1 MQLQRTALLLLSVA
15 TLLAA
20 APAQKATL
28 PDDRAKGAAA
38 VSEDDLRSWL
48 GTLAG
53 PDFEGRGTGQEGFRK
68 AAEFVRDHFKACGL
82 EPLGDEGT
90 YFQRVPWSGAKVDE
104 AGTWIAFSVD
114 GKELMRVPAARL
126 AGSVSKS
133 ASAKGNVMLLVLD
146 APKAPAE
153 GRRAMPRFEGLEGVD
168 AKDKVLVVH
177 LRMPE
182 GSPTGAVTTARFAAT
197 NALQGKGA
205 LAIVFADKAAVG
217 GGLTGRAGMGRG
229 GNPAAAGARL
239 APLNV
244 AFGGDDT
251 KALLAAAGHG
261 QGALPEAG
269 KPVDTKVAAEL
280 SVTISE
286 VQLPAFNVTGVLR
299 GADPELRDEYVVI
312 GSHLDHLGRRG
323 DTVYPGA
330 DDDGSGTTGVMAVV
344 KAFTSNPVKPRR
356 SIVFTCFCGE
366 ENGLVGSKFFVDNPP
381 VPLDA
386 IVAELQMDM
395 IGRDEEHKDEPAEKN
410 TNVVHLVGTRKM
422 SNDLHELVLARNE
435 LAGLEVEYDEEGVF
449 SRSDH
454 ANFAA
459 KGIPIA
465 FFFTGFH
472 KDYHQ
477 PTDTPEKIHY
487 AKLGRIAMWAYDIA
501 FELAVQDAR
510 PLVDPELWE
519 KARKE
524 LRGAPEKPAAPLR
537 TK

>member
-38 VSEDDLRSWL
+38 VSEDDLRSWP

-205 LAIVFADKAAVG
+205 LAIVFADEAAVG

-344 KAFTSNPVKPRR
+344 KAFASNPVKPRR

-381 VPLDA
+381 VPLES

-395 IGRDEEHKDEPAEKN
+395 IGRDEEHKDEPASQN

-422 SNDLHELVLARNE
+422 SNDLHDLVLARNE
-435 LAGLEVEYDEEGVF
+435 VAGFEIEYDEEGVF

-477 PTDTPEKIHY
+477 PTDTPEKINY
-487 AKLGRIAMWAYDIA
+487 AKLGRIATWAYDIA
-501 FELAVQDAR
+501 FELAMQDNR
-510 PLVDPELWE
+510 PLIDPELWA

-524 LRGAPEKPAAPLR
+524 LRGAPEVPAAPLR
-537 TK
+537 AK